1 MPYRDK
7 GEAAFYRESPTLVP
21 DWSTFMQMRNPNLY
35 SLIGPNS
42 TKLVG
47 FIRSELSGVLDFN
60 LLVIWI
66 GHLTNVGLIFLVTTE
81 GPDWLFSNLAIPRE
95 LLFFNTEFTELH
107 SKHIE
112 TDFGS
117 GSQVSGDL
125 DNVR

>member
-1 MPYRDK
+1 M
-7 GEAAFYRESPTLVP
+7 
-21 DWSTFMQMRNPNLY
+21 Y

-66 GHLTNVGLIFLVTTE
+66 GHLTKVDLTFLITTEE

-95 LLFFNTEFTELH
+95 LLFFNTEFIELH
-107 SKHIE
+107 SKHVE

-117 GSQVSGDL
+117 GAQVSVDL